1 MSYIATS
8 DLVRCAD
15 GYAVAGLGAEVALF
29 LDDYYDAI
37 AWGMSVHALLPVLLR
52 LDIVILHRV
61 YVNVPTFAARFDRKT
76 LTHSTM
82 AAPELSMQLTRV

>member
-1 MSYIATS
+1 MSHIATS

-15 GYAVAGLGAEVALF
+15 RYAVAGLRAEVAL
-29 LDDYYDAI
+29 LLNDYYDAI
-37 AWGMSVHALLPVLLR
+37 AWGMSVHGFLPFFFVL
-52 LDIVILHRV
+52 IWWFPMV

>member
-1 MSYIATS
+1 MSHIATS

-15 GYAVAGLGAEVALF
+15 GYAVAGLGAKIALL

-37 AWGMSVHALLPVLLR
+37 AWGVSVHALLSLL
-52 LDIVILHRV
+52 DMVV
-61 YVNVPTFAARFDRKT
+61 PYGGYANVPTFAARFDRRT